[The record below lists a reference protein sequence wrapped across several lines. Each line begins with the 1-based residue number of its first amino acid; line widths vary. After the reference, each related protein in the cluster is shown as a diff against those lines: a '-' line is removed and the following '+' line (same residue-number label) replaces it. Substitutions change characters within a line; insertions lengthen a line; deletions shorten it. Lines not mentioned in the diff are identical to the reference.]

1 MTVKR
6 TARAA
11 TAARNAPPEPVASAE
26 TAETAEFTGSAE
38 PAEVARTGAS
48 VVPDTAASAARE
60 LRAVFSRLRRTL
72 RETGGSSD
80 LTPSQTAVLS
90 RLIGDGPA
98 SASALAAAERVRPQS
113 MAATLAAL
121 EQHGLVGRRPDP
133 EDGRRQLVSLT
144 EAGLAYVADS
154 RQARQEWLTMAMAQH
169 YTEAERATM
178 LEALALM
185 DRLNRR

>member
-1 MTVKR
+1 M
-6 TARAA
+6 
-11 TAARNAPPEPVASAE
+11 
-26 TAETAEFTGSAE
+26 
-38 PAEVARTGAS
+38 
-48 VVPDTAASAARE
+48 AARE

-72 RETGGSSD
+72 QEKIQGASD

-98 SASALAAAERVRPQS
+98 SASVLAAAERVRPQS

-121 EQHGLVGRRPDP
+121 EEHGLVGRRPDP

-144 EAGLAYVADS
+144 EAGLAWIADS
-154 RQARQEWLTMAMAQH
+154 RRAREEWLARALQEEF
-169 YTEAERATM
+169 TEAERATV
-178 LEALALM
+178 LAALPLI

>member
-1 MTVKR
+1 MTEKR

-11 TAARNAPPEPVASAE
+11 VAARQVPAGAAGFMEPAAPGEPAAP
-26 TAETAEFTGSAE
+26 AAPAE
-38 PAEVARTGAS
+38 PADP
-48 VVPDTAASAARE
+48 VVPDSAALAARE
-60 LRAVFSRLRRTL
+60 LRAVYSRLRRTL
-72 RETGGSSD
+72 REAGGASD

-121 EQHGLVGRRPDP
+121 EQQGLVGRRPDP
-133 EDGRRQLVSLT
+133 EDGRRQVVSLT
-144 EAGLAYVADS
+144 EAGLAQVAGR
-154 RQARQEWLTMAMAQH
+154 RQARQEWLSRAMAEH
-169 YTEAERATM
+169 YTEAERATV

-185 DRLNRR
+185 DRLNR